1 VPTSIP
7 DVDVRVTDGA
17 LGLIDTSAQTTTA
30 KVGVATAGEP
40 NRVYAFND
48 KETLAATLVGGPLV
62 EAAADSLNEAGG
74 TVLVV
79 PVTPSIG
86 GTVGPVTRTG
96 SPAGPTTPAITVTG
110 VPKDGIEIVIDIVQ
124 GGPRGTASFIVAVD
138 GGDTFSPELSTPLAG
153 AFVLEGTGL
162 TVNFGVGTYVVADR
176 YVCATTPPGFSAT
189 DLFTAFG
196 ALLADA
202 RKWKLAHVV
211 GSPTTGTDAARAA
224 ACAALAAA
232 VGSKMAE
239 AARAHRYARALV
251 EAPEVPDKALVDAFA
266 TFVDARVAVAA
277 GHIEHLSA
285 LSGRVFRRS
294 AAWPISTRAARVPIS
309 QDLAWIGAPEGPLPS
324 SVRLLHRDERKTPA
338 LDAARFVTLRTVIGR
353 RGFFVTNPN
362 SMASATSDYAL
373 LQNGF
378 VIDEACAAS
387 YDAMLDYLSAQ
398 IPVDAKTGRIDEVF
412 AAAAEAKVTAK
423 VGAAVL
429 QPRHVTALQV
439 QINRTDNLLSTKK
452 LRWKVRAIPFAYPK
466 LVEVEIG
473 FLNPALTTLA
483 AA

>member
-1 VPTSIP
+1 MATSIP

-40 NRVYAFND
+40 NRVYAFTE
-48 KETLAATLVGGPLV
+48 KETLQATLVGGPVV
-62 EAAADSLNEAGG
+62 EAAADSLNDAGG

-79 PVTPSIG
+79 PVAPSIASTI
-86 GTVGPVTRTG
+86 GTVTRTG
-96 SPAGPTTPAITVTG
+96 STAGPTTPALTVSGT
-110 VPKDGIEIVIDIVQ
+110 PKDGFEVVLDIVQ
-124 GGPRGTASFIVAVD
+124 GGPRGTASFRVATD

-153 AFVLEGTGL
+153 AYLLEGTGL
-162 TVNFGVGTYVVADR
+162 TLNFGLGTYVAGDR
-176 YVCATTPPGFSAT
+176 YAFTCTPPGFNAT
-189 DLFTAFG
+189 DLFGAFG

-202 RKWKLAHVV
+202 RKWKLAHIV
-211 GSPTTGTDAARAA
+211 GAPTSGTDAAKASA
-224 ACAALAAA
+224 SAALAAA

-239 AARAHRYARALV
+239 AAKAHRYARALV
-251 EAPEVPDKALVDAFA
+251 EAPDVADKALVDAYA
-266 TFVDARVAVAA
+266 SFVDARVAIAA
-277 GHIEHLSA
+277 GYIEHLSA
-285 LSGRVFRRS
+285 LSGRIYKRS
-294 AAWPISTRAARVPIS
+294 AAWPIATRAAKVPIS

-324 SVRLLHRDERKTPA
+324 SVRSLYRDERKTPA

-362 SMASATSDYAL
+362 SMAGTTSDYSL

-412 AAAAEAKVTAK
+412 AAAAEAKVTSK
-423 VGAAVL
+423 VAALVL
-429 QPRHVTALQV
+429 QPRHVTALAV
-439 QINRTDNLLSTKK
+439 QINRTDNILSSKK
-452 LRWKVRAIPFAYPK
+452 LRWKVRCVPYAYPK
-466 LVEVEIG
+466 VVEVEIG
-473 FLNPALTTLA
+473 FVNPALVTLPPI
-483 AA
+483 